1 MAQKKSDASKASSTK
16 TKTQTTKTATRTS
29 AEMKEWYE
37 KYAKSVANYENAN
50 NALKQL
56 VDPSKSVSR
65 TYSTFSK
72 ETLRTYMANPI
83 SNEKNLRNL
92 SRYLYYRSSA
102 YRKLI
107 WFNATMIDPKARAV
121 VPLIDLVK
129 DNDPEKIKKN
139 YYQTLQVLE
148 NMNLTLE
155 LFKMYVI
162 AWREDVAFGCAFYDD
177 TGYFIL
183 PLDPDVCKVTS
194 IYYTGDLGFSM
205 DMTYFRNRQPLLEW
219 LGSPFTEM
227 YNAYGGDNAAKWQPM
242 PDEYAVCFK
251 VNIDD
256 HEVPTVPLMTMFNS
270 LINLADLE
278 DIQAVADEQ
287 QIYKLIS
294 ATIPLISGSDDSD
307 DFAVDPDT
315 AIKYFNK
322 MVETLPDYIGAIIS
336 PIPLDTINFG
346 EDQTV
351 DVNKI
356 ENATKTVYN
365 SAGGAQILN
374 SSTVTGS
381 VAWTGAIT
389 ADMKYAQ
396 ASLLPQTQAYI
407 NRFLSYQV
415 SKPAKVIMLEVS
427 PYTKQSMIESMQK
440 NLQYG
445 FQSIITLNSLYGFSE
460 LQTLSLQYLE
470 NEVLDFKDK
479 IKVLQSSNTQSSS
492 GKESGGQE
500 KSLTDLTDEGEASI
514 DKRDRAN
521 G

>member
-16 TKTQTTKTATRTS
+16 TASTTRTS

-37 KYAKSVANYENAN
+37 KYSKSVANYAEAN

-56 VDPSKSVSR
+56 VDPAKSITR
-65 TYSTFSK
+65 TYSVFSK
-72 ETLRTYMANPI
+72 ESLRTYMANPI
-83 SNEKNLRNL
+83 SNAKNLRNL

-121 VPLIDLVK
+121 VPLIDLAK
-129 DNDPEKIKKN
+129 DNDPEKIKKS

-162 AWREDVAFGCAFYDD
+162 AWREDVAYGCAFYDD

-183 PLDPDVCKVTS
+183 PLDPDYCKVTS
-194 IYYTGDLGFSM
+194 SYFTGDLGFSM
-205 DMTYFRNRQPLLEW
+205 DMTYFRNRQDLLEW
-219 LGSPFTEM
+219 LGSPFQEM
-227 YNAYGGDNAAKWQPM
+227 YNAYGGNNSEKWQPM

-256 HEVPTVPLMTMFNS
+256 HEVATVPLMPMFNS

-294 ATIPLISGSDDSD
+294 ATIPLINGSDNPD

-315 AIKYFNK
+315 AISYFNK
-322 MVETLPDYIGAIIS
+322 MVSSLPSYIGAIIS

-346 EDQTV
+346 DDQTV

-374 SSTVTGS
+374 SSTISGS
-381 VAWTGAIT
+381 TAWSGAIKS
-389 ADMKYAQ
+389 DMKYAQ

-415 SKPAKVIMLEVS
+415 SKPAKVVMLEVS
-427 PYTKQSMIESMQK
+427 PYTKQEMIDSMQK

-445 FQSIITLNSLYGFSE
+445 FQSIITLNSLYGYSE

-470 NEVLDFKDK
+470 DDVLGLKEK
-479 IKVLQSSNTQSSS
+479 IKPLQSANTQSGDSD
-492 GKESGGQE
+492 KESGGQK
-500 KSLTDLTDEGEASI
+500 KSTGDLTDEGEASI